1 MKMIHVTDE
10 AHKALKIKAAE
21 LEMKL
26 QEATSEAILSWVAK
40 VKKPKV
46 KTTKNKEA

>member
-21 LEMKL
+21 LGMKV
-26 QEATSEAILSWVAK
+26 QDAASEAILAGVAK